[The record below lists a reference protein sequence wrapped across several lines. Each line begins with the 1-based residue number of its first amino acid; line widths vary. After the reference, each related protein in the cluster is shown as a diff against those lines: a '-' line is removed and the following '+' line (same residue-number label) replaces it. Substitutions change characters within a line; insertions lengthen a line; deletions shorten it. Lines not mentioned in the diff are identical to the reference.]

1 MKARTISALVIA
13 AFACTAGAATPAD
26 DYPTKPIKIVV
37 PYAPG
42 GTTDVLAR
50 LLGQR
55 MGADLGQA
63 VIIDN
68 RPGAG
73 EAIGAGVAAKAAPD
87 GYTLLLSTMTTQAIN
102 PVLYPKLPF
111 DASKELT
118 AIGRVADVP
127 AMIAVNPSVPAT
139 NVPEFL
145 RFLKANPGRNYAS
158 PGAGT
163 PNHLATELFKRAA
176 GVSITHIPYKGGAP
190 AVQDLIAGQVDF
202 MLILAP
208 EATPYVKSGKLR
220 SLAMTTQQRSPMFPD
235 LPTVSES
242 GVKDFELVVW
252 YILLAPTG
260 TPKNVIAKLNK
271 SLNTVLADSAVKAKL
286 AELSIQ
292 PTGGTTEDATAF
304 ANKEAVKWKKVIEEA
319 NIKVD

>member
-1 MKARTISALVIA
+1 MKTWTHLALLVA
-13 AFACTAGAATPAD
+13 AFACTTGASAAEDFPAR
-26 DYPTKPIKIVV
+26 PIKIVV

-55 MGADLGQA
+55 MASDLGQA
-63 VIIDN
+63 VVIDN

-73 EAIGAGVAAKAAPD
+73 EAIGAGIAAKAPAD

-102 PVLYPKLPF
+102 PVLYPKLSF

-127 AMIAVNPSVPAT
+127 AMIAVNPAVPAN
-139 NVPEFL
+139 NVQEFL
-145 RFLKANPGRNYAS
+145 RYLKANPGRNFAS

-163 PNHLATELFKRAA
+163 PNHLATELFQRAA
-176 GVSITHIPYKGGAP
+176 GVSVTHIPYKGGAP
-190 AVQDLIAGQVDF
+190 AVQDLMAGQVDF

-208 EATPYVKSGKLR
+208 EAMPYVKSGKLR

-235 LPTVSES
+235 LPTVAES
-242 GVKDFELVVW
+242 GIKDFELVVW

-260 TPKNVIAKLNK
+260 TPKEVVARLNK
-271 SLNTVLADSAVKAKL
+271 SLNTVLTDSAMKTKL

-292 PTGGTTEDATAF
+292 PTGGSTEEATAF
-304 ANKEAVKWKKVIEEA
+304 ATKEAVKWKKVIEES
-319 NIKVD
+319 NIKID